1 MKLEIEYICEE
12 TKPTMFLQFSWLVM
26 NVRKAILINMWRM
39 HIWWMILRGE
49 TEEVRKKKVDLQPWL
64 PSLSLGICIS
74 SSIFNNTRIGASMKN
89 ILLQILGSRDHSSF
103 FQLPK
108 LCLTSNISPFGLS
121 LLLLKLKIESTVAK

>member
-26 NVRKAILINMWRM
+26 NVRKEILINMWRM

-49 TEEVRKKKVDLQPWL
+49 TKEVRKKKVDLQPWL

-74 SSIFNNTRIGASMKN
+74 SSIFNNTRIGASIKN

-103 FQLPK
+103 
-108 LCLTSNISPFGLS
+108 SNYQNYVS
-121 LLLLKLKIESTVAK
+121 LLIWVRLDWAYCCWNWKLKVL

>member
-26 NVRKAILINMWRM
+26 NVRKAILISMWRM

-49 TEEVRKKKVDLQPWL
+49 IEEVRKKKVDLQPWL

-103 FQLPK
+103 
-108 LCLTSNISPFGLS
+108 SNYQNYVS
-121 LLLLKLKIESTVAK
+121 LLIWVRLDWAYCCWNWKLKVL

>member
-49 TEEVRKKKVDLQPWL
+49 TKEVRKKKVDLQPWL

-74 SSIFNNTRIGASMKN
+74 SSIFTNTRIGASMKN

-103 FQLPK
+103 
-108 LCLTSNISPFGLS
+108 SNYQNYVS
-121 LLLLKLKIESTVAK
+121 LLIWVRLDWAYCCWNWKLKVL

>member
-49 TEEVRKKKVDLQPWL
+49 TKEVRKKKVDLQPWL

-89 ILLQILGSRDHSSF
+89 ILLQILGSKDHSSF
-103 FQLPK
+103 
-108 LCLTSNISPFGLS
+108 SNYQNYVS
-121 LLLLKLKIESTVAK
+121 LLIWVRLDWAYCCWNWKLKVL

>member
-49 TEEVRKKKVDLQPWL
+49 TKEVRKKKVDLQPWL

-74 SSIFNNTRIGASMKN
+74 SSIFNNTRIGASIKN

-103 FQLPK
+103 
-108 LCLTSNISPFGLS
+108 SNYQNYVS
-121 LLLLKLKIESTVAK
+121 LLIWVRLDWAYCCWNWKLKVL

>member
-49 TEEVRKKKVDLQPWL
+49 TKEVRKKKVDLQPWL

-103 FQLPK
+103 
-108 LCLTSNISPFGLS
+108 SNYQNYVS
-121 LLLLKLKIESTVAK
+121 LLIWVRLDWAYCCWNWKLKVL

>member
-89 ILLQILGSRDHSSF
+89 ILLQILGSKDHSSF
-103 FQLPK
+103 
-108 LCLTSNISPFGLS
+108 SNYQNYVS
-121 LLLLKLKIESTVAK
+121 LLIWVRLDWAYCCWNWKLKVL

>member
-74 SSIFNNTRIGASMKN
+74 SSIFNNTRIGASIKN

-103 FQLPK
+103 
-108 LCLTSNISPFGLS
+108 SNYQNYVS
-121 LLLLKLKIESTVAK
+121 LLIWVRLDWAYCCWNWKLKVL

>member
-103 FQLPK
+103 
-108 LCLTSNISPFGLS
+108 SNYQNYVS
-121 LLLLKLKIESTVAK
+121 LLIWVRLDWAYCCWNWKLKVL

>member
-49 TEEVRKKKVDLQPWL
+49 IEEVRKKKVDLQPWL

-103 FQLPK
+103 
-108 LCLTSNISPFGLS
+108 SNYQNYVS
-121 LLLLKLKIESTVAK
+121 LLIWVRLDWAYCCWNWKLKVL

>member
-26 NVRKAILINMWRM
+26 NVRKEILINMWRM

-49 TEEVRKKKVDLQPWL
+49 IEEVRKKKVDLQPWL

-74 SSIFNNTRIGASMKN
+74 SSIFNNTRIGASIKN

-103 FQLPK
+103 
-108 LCLTSNISPFGLS
+108 SNYQNYVS
-121 LLLLKLKIESTVAK
+121 LLIWVRLDWAYCCWNWKLKVL

>member
-26 NVRKAILINMWRM
+26 NVRKEILINMWRM

-49 TEEVRKKKVDLQPWL
+49 TKEVRKKKVDLQPWL

-103 FQLPK
+103 
-108 LCLTSNISPFGLS
+108 SNYQNYVS
-121 LLLLKLKIESTVAK
+121 LLIWVRLDWAYCCWNWKLKVL

>member
-26 NVRKAILINMWRM
+26 NMRKAILINMWRM

-49 TEEVRKKKVDLQPWL
+49 IEEVRKKKVDLQPWL

-74 SSIFNNTRIGASMKN
+74 SSIFNNTRIGASIKN

-103 FQLPK
+103 
-108 LCLTSNISPFGLS
+108 SNYQNYVS
-121 LLLLKLKIESTVAK
+121 LLIWVRLDWAYCCWNWKLKVL

>member
-39 HIWWMILRGE
+39 NIWWMILRGE
-49 TEEVRKKKVDLQPWL
+49 TKEVRKKKVDLQPWL

-103 FQLPK
+103 
-108 LCLTSNISPFGLS
+108 SNYQNYVS
-121 LLLLKLKIESTVAK
+121 LLIWVRLDWAYCCWNWKLKVL

>member
-49 TEEVRKKKVDLQPWL
+49 IEEVRKKKVDLQPWL

-74 SSIFNNTRIGASMKN
+74 SSIFNNTRIGASIKN

-103 FQLPK
+103 
-108 LCLTSNISPFGLS
+108 SNYQNYVS
-121 LLLLKLKIESTVAK
+121 LLIWVRLDWAYCCWNWKLKVL

>member
-26 NVRKAILINMWRM
+26 NVHKAILINMWRM

-49 TEEVRKKKVDLQPWL
+49 IEEVRKKKVDLQPWL

-74 SSIFNNTRIGASMKN
+74 SSIFNNTRIGASIKN
-89 ILLQILGSRDHSSF
+89 ILLQILGSRDHSAF
-103 FQLPK
+103 
-108 LCLTSNISPFGLS
+108 SNYQNYVS
-121 LLLLKLKIESTVAK
+121 LLIWVRLDWAYCCWNWKLKVL

>member
-26 NVRKAILINMWRM
+26 NVRKAILISMWRK

-49 TEEVRKKKVDLQPWL
+49 TEEVRKKEVDLQPWL
-64 PSLSLGICIS
+64 QSLSLGIFIS
-74 SSIFNNTRIGASMKN
+74 SSIFNNTRIGASIKN

-103 FQLPK
+103 
-108 LCLTSNISPFGLS
+108 SNYQNYVS
-121 LLLLKLKIESTVAK
+121 LLIWVRLDWAYCCWNWKLKVL